1 MYHIST
7 SQVTNFICNFISTSY
22 GDKFYLQ
29 HITSLLPKHLWQ
41 PILPTDT
48 IRVVDSFETNEVGI
62 GKNIT

>member
-48 IRVVDSFETNEVGI
+48 FRVVDSFETNEVGI